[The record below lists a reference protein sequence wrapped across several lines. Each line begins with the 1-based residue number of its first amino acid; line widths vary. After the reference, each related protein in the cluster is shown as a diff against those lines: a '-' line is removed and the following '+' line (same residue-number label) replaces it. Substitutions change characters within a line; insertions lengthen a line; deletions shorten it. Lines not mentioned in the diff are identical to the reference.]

1 MNRLI
6 TLAKNPWL
14 LAFVAAL
21 MIYTLVGF
29 SLVPFLVQ
37 HYTPK
42 LAADLIQRR
51 ASVREVQFNPFLF
64 TFEAKD
70 LALNEA
76 DGKPVFGLKRLFLDF
91 EPSRFLT
98 RRTLTLADLRL
109 EGPALNLVQ
118 DAGGQL
124 NVAKIG
130 ESLPKSKEPPPPPSD
145 EPPPR
150 FLLQHLVLADGSVK
164 FTDESKPEPVT
175 TTVDHLGLELDNF
188 STLPDREG
196 EYTIDAALPD
206 GGKLAWKGDASL
218 NPVASKGELRIDAFK
233 LATAWRFIKD
243 RLNLAEPKGEIGLAA
258 RYTFSHTQ
266 DKTELTVDDAAFKL
280 AGLGLSDGKNPLLDL
295 AEIGFEKAS
304 VDLSAQIVRVP
315 SFAIRKGKIHAAMD
329 EAGRLNWLNL
339 VKPEPANT
347 AKKPASPAP
356 APNPAPPGVPWKVKI
371 DQFEIAEIGLDY
383 AYASKKGPFTAS
395 VGDFG
400 LVLAAE
406 AEAGAGAPRAK
417 VDGLGVHV
425 NRIAVADGQS
435 PLLELAEIGFDQAS
449 VDLSAQTVRVPS
461 FAIRKGRIRA
471 TTDEAG
477 QIDWLGL
484 APPKAAD
491 AAKPPAPPPPENQTP
506 PGPPWAAKIDRFEI
520 ADIALDYADASRK
533 GPFTVSVGDFGL
545 ALAAEAE
552 AGAGA
557 PKARVDGLAVH
568 VDRVAL
574 AQPGRAAPL
583 LGWDSFHVEGGQLD
597 LEKQDIALQ
606 RAVLQGG
613 GTAVVREAD
622 GTLRPID
629 IFASKGGPAPAP
641 VPEEP
646 KPAEP
651 AGKPWSFSLGEFAL
665 QNFGVG
671 LTDRSFTPELTYN
684 LDGIQVSARS
694 ISNDGKTPVSF
705 DTKLRVRQG
714 GALAVS
720 GTASQKGDAAQAKI
734 KLDRFDLKQLQPI
747 VSQFAALKLEGADLS
762 TDLSVDFK
770 QAEPSP
776 KVKATG
782 KAGLNGLRL
791 TETKD
796 GKVFLAWKA
805 LGVDG
810 IDFSLAPD
818 RLRIKEVRIA
828 RPDTAI
834 HIFKDKSTNIQAIF
848 KPQKP
853 EKPAPAA
860 PAKKPPAKPETA
872 KPAGK
877 AGQEP
882 PFPVTVERVR
892 VDDAEVDFADE
903 SLVLPFATHV
913 TDFDGAVT
921 GISLA
926 PKSRA
931 TMKFAGRVAEYGE
944 AKVDGS
950 LSPMDI
956 KNYSDINVVFRNVA
970 MAPLSPYS
978 ATFAGRKIQSGK
990 LNLDLR
996 YRIENGQLKS
1006 RNDIAL
1012 ENFTLGEKVESPNAL
1027 NLPLDLAVAL
1037 LTDSEGRI
1045 KASVPIEGDLNNPKF
1060 AYGTVIWDAFVTLV
1074 KKVVTAPFN
1083 ALASVFDG
1091 SEEKLDAVLFEPAH
1105 DAIPP
1110 PEREKL
1116 AKIAEALSQ
1125 RPKLRLTIDGRYNSK
1140 LDGEALKSLAVR
1152 RDLAKQLDV
1161 TLKPGEE
1168 PDPPAFGDAAT
1179 QRALEKLAAGR
1190 GGADAAQAEYLKETG
1205 KPPQRVGALAGLTGK
1220 ASDTP
1225 EFYEKLFKHLVD
1237 RTPLPPSELET
1248 LGSRRGQA
1256 VLAELAEKHHFDRAR
1271 LSLGKTEATDEEVG
1285 GNVPTKL
1292 ELGAE

>member
-42 LAADLIQRR
+42 LAADLIQRQ

-76 DGKPVFGLKRLFLDF
+76 DGKPVFGLKRLLLDF
-91 EPSRFLT
+91 EPGRFLT
-98 RRTLTLADLRL
+98 RRTLTLAELRL
-109 EGPALNLVQ
+109 EGPAVNLVQ

-124 NVAKIG
+124 NIAKIA
-130 ESLPKSKEPPPPPSD
+130 ESLPKSEEPPPPPSE

-150 FLLQHLVLADGSVK
+150 ILLQHLVLADGSVR
-164 FTDESKPEPVT
+164 FTDESKAEPVT
-175 TTVDHLGLELDNF
+175 TTVDNLALELNDF

-196 EYTIDAALPD
+196 EYTIDAALPN
-206 GGKLAWKGDASL
+206 GGKLAWKGDVSL
-218 NPVASKGELRIDAFK
+218 NPVASRGELKIDAFK
-233 LATAWRFIKD
+233 LATAWNFVKD

-258 RYTFSHTQ
+258 RYTFSHTK
-266 DKTELTVDDAAFKL
+266 DKTELSVDDAAFKL

-295 AEIGFEKAS
+295 AEIGFEKAR
-304 VDLSAQIVRVP
+304 VDLSAQTVHVP
-315 SFAIRKGKIHAAMD
+315 SFAIRKGTIHAAMD

-339 VKPEPANT
+339 VKPEPANA
-347 AKKPASPAP
+347 AKKPA
-356 APNPAPPGVPWKVKI
+356 
-371 DQFEIAEIGLDY
+371 
-383 AYASKKGPFTAS
+383 
-395 VGDFG
+395 
-400 LVLAAE
+400 
-406 AEAGAGAPRAK
+406 
-417 VDGLGVHV
+417 
-425 NRIAVADGQS
+425 
-435 PLLELAEIGFDQAS
+435 
-449 VDLSAQTVRVPS
+449 
-461 FAIRKGRIRA
+461 
-471 TTDEAG
+471 
-477 QIDWLGL
+477 
-484 APPKAAD
+484 
-491 AAKPPAPPPPENQTP
+491 PPAPVSNPEP
-506 PGPPWAAKIDRFEI
+506 PGPPWTVKVDRFEI
-520 ADIALDYADASRK
+520 ADIGLDYADASRK

-557 PKARVDGLAVH
+557 PKAKIDGLAVH

-574 AQPGRAAPL
+574 AQPGKAAPL
-583 LGWDSFHVEGGQLD
+583 LGWDSFRIEGGQLD

-629 IFASKGGPAPAP
+629 IFAPKGGPAPAP
-641 VPEEP
+641 ATEEKSNEKPES
-646 KPAEP
+646 
-651 AGKPWSFSLGEFAL
+651 KPWSFSLGEFAL

-671 LTDRSFTPELTYN
+671 LTDRSFTPELAYN

-720 GTASQKGDAAQAKI
+720 GTASPKGDAAQAKI
-734 KLDRFDLKQLQPI
+734 KLDRFDLKQLQSI

-782 KAGLNGLRL
+782 KADLNGLRL
-791 TETKD
+791 IQAKD

-818 RLRIKEVRIA
+818 KLRIKEVRIA
-828 RPDTAI
+828 RPDTTI

-848 KPQKP
+848 KPRKP

-877 AGQEP
+877 SSQEP

-990 LNLDLR
+990 LNLDLQ

-1006 RNDIAL
+1006 KNDITL

-1037 LTDSEGRI
+1037 LTDSDGRI
-1045 KASVPIEGDLNNPKF
+1045 KASVPIEGDLNNPRF

-1083 ALASVFDG
+1083 ALASVFGG

-1116 AKIAEALSQ
+1116 AKIAEALSK
-1125 RPKLRLTIDGRYNSK
+1125 RPKLRLTIAGRYNPK
-1140 LDGEALKSLAVR
+1140 LDGEALKSLVVR
-1152 RDLAKQLDV
+1152 RDLAKQLDIA
-1161 TLKPGEE
+1161 LKPGEE

-1190 GGADAAQAEYLKETG
+1190 GGAEAAQAEYLKETG

-1256 VLAELAEKHHFDRAR
+1256 VLVELAEKHRFDRAR

-1285 GNVPTKL
+1285 GNVPAKL

>member
-21 MIYTLVGF
+21 MIYTLIGF

-42 LAADLIQRR
+42 LAADLIQRQ

-91 EPSRFLT
+91 EPGQFLT
-98 RRTLTLADLRL
+98 RRTLTLAELRL
-109 EGPALNLVQ
+109 EGPAVNLVQ

-124 NVAKIG
+124 NLAKIA
-130 ESLPKSKEPPPPPSD
+130 ESLPKSEEPPPPPSE

-150 FLLQHLVLADGSVK
+150 LLLQHLVLADGSVR

-175 TTVDHLGLELDNF
+175 TTVDNLALELNDF

-196 EYTIDAALPD
+196 EYTIDAALPN
-206 GGKLAWKGDASL
+206 GGKLAWKGDVSL
-218 NPVASKGELRIDAFK
+218 NPVASRGELKIDAFK
-233 LATAWRFIKD
+233 LATAWNFIKD

-258 RYTFSHTQ
+258 RYTFSHTK
-266 DKTELTVDDAAFKL
+266 DKTELSVDDAAFKL
-280 AGLGLSDGKNPLLDL
+280 AGLGLSDGKSSLLDL
-295 AEIGFEKAS
+295 AEIGFEKAG
-304 VDLSAQIVRVP
+304 VDLSARTVHVP
-315 SFAIRKGKIHAAMD
+315 SFAIRKGTIHAAMD

-339 VKPEPANT
+339 VKPEPAN
-347 AKKPASPAP
+347 AGKKPAPPAP
-356 APNPAPPGVPWKVKI
+356 APNPAPPGPPW
-371 DQFEIAEIGLDY
+371 
-383 AYASKKGPFTAS
+383 T
-395 VGDFG
+395 
-400 LVLAAE
+400 
-406 AEAGAGAPRAK
+406 AK
-417 VDGLGVHV
+417 VG
-425 NRIAVADGQS
+425 
-435 PLLELAEIGFDQAS
+435 
-449 VDLSAQTVRVPS
+449 
-461 FAIRKGRIRA
+461 K
-471 TTDEAG
+471 
-477 QIDWLGL
+477 
-484 APPKAAD
+484 
-491 AAKPPAPPPPENQTP
+491 
-506 PGPPWAAKIDRFEI
+506 FEI
-520 ADIALDYADASRK
+520 ADIALDYTDASRK

-552 AGAGA
+552 AGSGA

-574 AQPGRAAPL
+574 AQPGKAAPL

-629 IFASKGGPAPAP
+629 LFEPKGGPAPAP
-641 VPEEP
+641 AAEENEAEKPE
-646 KPAEP
+646 
-651 AGKPWSFSLGEFAL
+651 GKPWSFSLGEFAL

-671 LTDRSFTPELTYN
+671 LTDRSFTPELAYN

-694 ISNDGKTPVSF
+694 ISNDGKTPVAF

-720 GTASQKGDAAQAKI
+720 GTASPKGDAAQAKI
-734 KLDRFDLKQLQPI
+734 KLDRFDLKQLQSI

-770 QAEPSP
+770 QAEPKPS
-776 KVKATG
+776 VKATG

-796 GKVFLAWKA
+796 GKVFLAWKT

-810 IDFSLAPD
+810 IDFSLSPD
-818 RLRIKEVRIA
+818 KLRIKEVRIA

-877 AGQEP
+877 ASQEP

-892 VDDAEVDFADE
+892 VDDAEVDFSDE

-944 AKVDGS
+944 AKVDGT

-956 KNYSDINVVFRNVA
+956 KNYSNINVVFRNVA

-1006 RNDIAL
+1006 KNDITL

-1037 LTDSEGRI
+1037 LTDSDGRI
-1045 KASVPIEGDLNNPKF
+1045 KASVPIEGDLNNPRF

-1083 ALASVFDG
+1083 ALASVFGG

-1116 AKIAEALSQ
+1116 AKIAEGLSQ
-1125 RPKLRLTIDGRYNSK
+1125 RPKLKLTIAGRYNPK

-1152 RDLAKQLDV
+1152 RDLAKQLDI

-1190 GGADAAQAEYLKETG
+1190 GGAEAVQVEYLKETG

-1225 EFYEKLFKHLVD
+1225 EFYETLFKHLVD
-1237 RTPLPPSELET
+1237 KTPLPPSELET

-1256 VLAELAEKHHFDRAR
+1256 VLAELAEKHRFDRAR